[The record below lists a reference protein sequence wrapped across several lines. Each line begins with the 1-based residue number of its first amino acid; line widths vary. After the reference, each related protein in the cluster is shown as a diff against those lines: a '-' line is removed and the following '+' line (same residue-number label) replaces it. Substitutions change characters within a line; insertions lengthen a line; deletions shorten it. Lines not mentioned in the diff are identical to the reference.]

1 MKNKRGP
8 WSGHPVRWFSLT
20 ALCGIRYSG
29 YGAGSSRSSRAILE
43 AESSLASVGSEATPV
58 AVYAPVESALLSIHN
73 WLRPLR
79 RNASCRGSGT
89 LPRTP
94 TATPMPDCSTIPLSS
109 SPSRDLQSQPSARKP
124 SSQPPTP
131 AKRSK
136 QSGFTRSPPRGPQRR
151 SGAHPPVPTAK
162 TASCAPSHTRR
173 QACPVS
179 G

>member
-73 WLRPLR
+73 WPRPHC

-94 TATPMPDCSTIPLSS
+94 TATPMLECSTW
-109 SPSRDLQSQPSARKP
+109 
-124 SSQPPTP
+124 
-131 AKRSK
+131 
-136 QSGFTRSPPRGPQRR
+136 QSGLFPIVRFADPPY
-151 SGAHPPVPTAK
+151 SGIVATPGEPVTGV
-162 TASCAPSHTRR
+162 S
-173 QACPVS
+173 QARLLYK